1 MTLTGFLSAVIG
13 LVVGAGLATV
23 KYVLDQRARR
33 DEDLWSRR
41 FDPYREAWALT
52 SQFSRWPR
60 QNPTIGD
67 TAALHK
73 MFRLWFYGNGGI
85 LMSSHARARYTY
97 VQEGL
102 AALCRRGLEADS
114 LIKAA
119 DYDDVEE
126 IMSGFRA
133 ALTADLESRRKRSI
147 VWSIIDLRK
156 NRKTKA
162 DLKER
167 LCRLQLNNP
176 GPHACLW
183 RRPAGWKSLEKHGI
197 RFLIH
202 G

>member
-97 VQEGL
+97 VQKGL
-102 AALCRRGLEADS
+102 AALCRRSLEADS

-119 DYDDVEE
+119 GLRRRGRDY
-126 IMSGFRA
+126 
-133 ALTADLESRRKRSI
+133 
-147 VWSIIDLRK
+147 
-156 NRKTKA
+156 
-162 DLKER
+162 ER
-167 LCRLQLNNP
+167 LPRCAD
-176 GPHACLW
+176 G
-183 RRPAGWKSLEKHGI
+183 RPRVTAKAFYSLVNHRSPQEPKDQS
-197 RFLIH
+197 RS
-202 G
+202 